1 MCGIAGIITT
11 SNNSSAFTSAIQKMT
26 DAIAHRGPD
35 SQGIWNNELC
45 YLGHRR
51 LSIIDLSEAGN
62 QPFISQDKRYVMVY
76 NGELYNYKDL
86 KFQLQRAEHGS
97 TNIPYIFKTNT
108 DTEVILASYLRWGKN
123 CMNKFNGMYAFAI
136 YDTAENTVFIARD
149 RMGIKPLYYYKT
161 DDKLVFASEIRA
173 LIYSTIVPKKINL
186 NSVAEYM
193 QFATVNA
200 PNTMLENVYM
210 LMPGHYMEYKISNT
224 TKEVAFNTV
233 KYWNINEFT
242 TSKDELSYKET
253 CIKVNELLTAS
264 VERRL
269 VADVPFGAFLSGGI
283 DSSAI
288 VGLMSKVSSEKVQT
302 FNVSFDEG
310 EFSEAKYAK
319 QIAQKFNTEHHEI
332 KLTPKDFLK
341 QLPEALAAI
350 DHPSGDGPNSYIV
363 SKATKDA
370 GITMAL
376 SGLGGDELFAGYDI
390 FKRMIDLQ
398 KKSWL
403 NVVPGFVRN
412 SGGAILKL
420 KKKSIAGDKTAEILK
435 LDNINALN
443 AYAIN
448 RKLFNQDDYCSL
460 LRTPHNDSNF
470 IINVLKDITTDKQHI
485 LSKISLY
492 EIKTYMQNVL
502 LRDADQMSMAVA
514 LEVRVPFLDYQLVE
528 FALGVKDE
536 YKYPHTSKKLLVD
549 ALGDL
554 LPSEIVN
561 RPKMG
566 FVLPWKEWLKEDLRE
581 FCEDNIIQFSKRSFV
596 NREAILIVWNRFLK
610 DDPKVSWSRV
620 WHLVVLNN
628 WINTHNIEC

>member
-1 MCGIAGIITT
+1 MCGIAGIITIS
-11 SNNSSAFTSAIQKMT
+11 SNASAFTSAIQKMT
-26 DAIAHRGPD
+26 DTIAHRGPD

-136 YDTAENTVFIARD
+136 YDTVENTVFIARD

-173 LIYSTIVPKKINL
+173 LIHSTIVPKKINL
-186 NSVAEYM
+186 NAVAEYV

-210 LMPGHYMEYKISNT
+210 LLPGHYMEYKISNT

-253 CIKVNELLTAS
+253 CIKVNDLLTAS

-460 LRTPHNDSNF
+460 LKTPYNDSNF